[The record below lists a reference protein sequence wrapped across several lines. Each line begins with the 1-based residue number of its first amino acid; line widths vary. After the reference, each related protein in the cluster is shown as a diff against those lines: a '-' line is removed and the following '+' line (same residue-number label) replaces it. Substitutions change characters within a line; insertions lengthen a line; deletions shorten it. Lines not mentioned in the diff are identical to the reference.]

1 MSDDHVTYEGVTY
14 YVSKTLLPLTRHVE
28 TCPSCGGV
36 GQMYGRN
43 CRRCNGRGLL
53 FTTLTDRS
61 TASALHSE
69 EPRTR
74 HDKGVK

>member
-14 YVSKTLLPLTRHVE
+14 YVSKTLAPLTSHVE

-43 CRRCNGRGLL
+43 CRWCNGRGLL
-53 FTTLTDRS
+53 YTTLSGRS
-61 TASALHSE
+61 TTSAVRPK
-69 EPRTR
+69 EPLMR